1 MTDIIIGFILVIVIG
16 YGMIATKKH
25 FKKKSGCCGSNDY
38 QAKPRKLKN
47 IQFHKVM
54 DVEGMC
60 CQSCANRMIEAFNDL
75 GYASIETDIQNKKVT
90 LSSEREMTVD
100 EITKI
105 VEKSGFHVNSMD

>member
-1 MTDIIIGFILVIVIG
+1 MKDIIVGLILVILVG
-16 YGMIATKKH
+16 YGIVSTKKF
-25 FKKKSGCCGSNDY
+25 FKKKTGCCGSNDY
-38 QAKPRKLKN
+38 TVKPNKLKD
-47 IQFHKVM
+47 IQFQKEFS
-54 DVEGMC
+54 VEGMC